1 MSGIKIF
8 DVSGKLIFDLKQ
20 KSNTINTDWSKYPNG
35 IYFVV
40 IYDKSSFVTKKII
53 KE

>member
-20 KSNTINTDWSKYPNG
+20 KSKEIQTDWSKYPNG
-35 IYFVV
+35 FYFVT
-40 IYDKSSFVTKKII
+40 IYDETDFITKKII